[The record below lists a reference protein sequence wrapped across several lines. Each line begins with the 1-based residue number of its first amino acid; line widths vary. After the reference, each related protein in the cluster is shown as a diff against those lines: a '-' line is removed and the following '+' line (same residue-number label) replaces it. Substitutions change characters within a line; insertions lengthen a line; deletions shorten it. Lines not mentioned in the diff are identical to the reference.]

1 MAQLTFLGTG
11 TSTGIPEIGCTCPTC
26 TSDDPKDKRLRVS
39 ALIREGDESILIDCG
54 PDFREQLLRTKVDR
68 LNAILV
74 THEHYDHVGGLD
86 DIRPLFRKQS
96 ACHVYAEP
104 NVIKAIKTR
113 MPYAFTENKYPG
125 VPDIELIPT
134 FPNQPLRLTDHI
146 AVEPL
151 RVMHGKLPI
160 LGFNFGN
167 LAYITDCKTL
177 PDETIEKI
185 KGVDTLIINALQ
197 TYPHISHLS
206 LEEALEYIQKINPKR
221 TYLIHFAHTFGRH
234 IEIEKLL
241 PQDVFLAYDGLT
253 IPFEIQGKN

>member
-26 TSDDPKDKRLRVS
+26 TSDDPRDNRLRVS
-39 ALIREGDESILIDCG
+39 ALIQEGEETVLIDCG
-54 PDFREQLLRTKVDR
+54 PDFREQLLKAKVDR

-113 MPYAFTENKYPG
+113 MPYAFMENKYPG
-125 VPDIELIPT
+125 VPDIDLIPT
-134 FPNQPLRLTDHI
+134 FPDQPLHLTEHI
-146 AVEPL
+146 TAEPL
-151 RVMHGKLPI
+151 RVIHGKLPI
-160 LGFNFGN
+160 LGFKFGN
-167 LAYITDCKTL
+167 LAYITDCKSL
-177 PDETIEKI
+177 PEETIEKI
-185 KGVDTLIINALQ
+185 RGVDTLIINALR

-206 LEEALEYIQKINPKR
+206 LEEALEYIEQIKPKK

-234 IEIEKLL
+234 VEIEQLL
-241 PQDVFLAYDGLT
+241 PPTVFAAYDGLS
-253 IPFEIQGKN
+253 ISFDSEK